1 MPRIATTLATVLN
14 SARQVLVDAGIF
26 TESQAFLTL
35 DPDDLMVAPPASPFC
50 GITFNAFNQVMGTM
64 DVEVDEDQEP
74 TMEGELLVACWIRVA
89 LDRAN
94 RDAHLLTDAT
104 RGASELVRKV
114 VHALQNAALE
124 DEFGNVIV
132 WRTLNFM
139 GFANRGK
146 WSRDKNW
153 RRIDVRFNLC
163 WSLDPNA
170 LADEAEALVYDGDAD
185 TLVYSDSADDTI
197 AWG

>member
-1 MPRIATTLATVLN
+1 MPRVSTTLAEVLS

-35 DPDDLMVAPPASPFC
+35 DPDDLMLTPPASPFC
-50 GITFNAFNQVMGTM
+50 GLTFNAFNQRLDTM

-94 RDAHLLTDAT
+94 RDGYFLTDT
-104 RGASELVRKV
+104 TIGASQLIRRI
-114 VHALQNAALE
+114 VHALQNRALLN
-124 DEFGNVIV
+124 DDGDIIV

-139 GFANRGK
+139 GIANRGK
-146 WSRDKNW
+146 WKPDKNW

-163 WSLDPNA
+163 WSLQVQDASDEGGPLLDPNSA
-170 LADEAEALVYDGDAD
+170 QILDPDGELLLGVA
-185 TLVYSDSADDTI
+185 
-197 AWG
+197 